1 MRDTIG
7 SFWEKM
13 RARRVAFVGVG
24 VSNNDCIRLFRARGV
39 DVTVCDRKQREQNP
53 ELFGEFEGLGCRLRL
68 GDGYLDGLE
77 READVVIRA
86 PGLYFLKPELTALR
100 RAGVAVT
107 SELELFF
114 SLCPCPVYAV
124 TGSDGKTTT
133 TTLIAKL
140 LESVGK
146 RVFLGGNIGR
156 ALLPQ
161 IEEVRPEDAAVVELS
176 SFQLM
181 SLRFA
186 PDVAVVL
193 NVTPNHLD
201 VHKNMQEYIG
211 AKRQILLHQDA
222 FSRTVLNADDPVTRG
237 FLDDVRGLPLTYST
251 GGPVERGAWLD
262 AEDRIWRRDGG
273 EPEFVMNASEVVLPG
288 RHFLAAYLAA
298 VTATMREVPAEN
310 VRRLARE
317 FRGVEH
323 RIEFCRELDGA
334 RWYNDSI
341 GTSPSRTIAGLQAFP
356 GRVVLIAGGY
366 DKHIPYEPLAPVI
379 RDHVCD
385 LILIGATGPK
395 IEAAV
400 RALPDFDPGATR
412 IHHAPDLESAVAA
425 ARACTPPAKVV
436 LFSPASASF
445 DLYPNFEARGRH
457 FKSIVEKLQA

>member
-1 MRDTIG
+1 MRETIE

-13 RARRVAFVGVG
+13 RARRVAFIGVG
-24 VSNNDCIRLFRARGV
+24 VTNNDCIRMFRAHGV
-39 DVTVCDRKQREQNP
+39 DVTVCDRKSRDKAP
-53 ELFGEFEGLGCRLRL
+53 ELFDEFERLGCRLRL

-77 READVVIRA
+77 READVVFRA

-100 RAGVAVT
+100 EAGVVVT
-107 SELELFF
+107 SELEAFF

-140 LESVGK
+140 WESAGK
-146 RVFLGGNIGR
+146 RVYLGGNIGR

-161 IEEVRPEDAAVVELS
+161 IEEVRPDDVAVVELS

-201 VHKNMQEYIG
+201 VHKDMNEYIG
-211 AKRQILLHQDA
+211 AKRQILLHQNA

-237 FLDDVRGLPLTYST
+237 FLGDVRGTPVTYST
-251 GGPVERGAWLD
+251 EGEVARGAWLD
-262 AEDRIWRRDGG
+262 ADDRIWMRNGG
-273 EPEFVMNASEVVLPG
+273 EPEFVLNASEVVLPG
-288 RHFLAAYLAA
+288 RHFLSAYLAA
-298 VTATMREVPAEN
+298 ISATMPHIPVEN
-310 VRRLARE
+310 IRALARS

-341 GTSPSRTIAGLQAFP
+341 GTSPSRTIAGLRAFP

-366 DKHIPYEPLAPVI
+366 DKHIPYEPLAPVVCE
-379 RDHVCD
+379 RVCD
-385 LILIGATGPK
+385 LILMGATGPK

-400 RALPDFDPGATR
+400 RSAPEFDPNVTR
-412 IHHAPDLESAVAA
+412 IHHAPDLESAVAL
-425 ARACTPPAKVV
+425 ARACTPPATVV

-445 DLYPNFEARGRH
+445 DLYPNFEARGKH
-457 FKSIVEKLQA
+457 FKSIVEKLR

>member
-1 MRDTIG
+1 MRDTIE
-7 SFWEKM
+7 SFWNRM
-13 RARRVAFVGVG
+13 RGLRVAFIGVG

-39 DVTVCDRKQREQNP
+39 EVTVCDRKTRDKAP
-53 ELFGEFEGLGCRLRL
+53 ELFDEFERLGCRLRL

-77 READVVIRA
+77 READVAFRA

-100 RAGVAVT
+100 QAGVAVT
-107 SELELFF
+107 SELEVFF

-133 TTLIAKL
+133 TTLTAKL

-161 IEEVRPEDAAVVELS
+161 IEEVRAEDVAVVELS

-186 PDVAVVL
+186 PDVSVVL

-201 VHKNMQEYIG
+201 VHKNMEEYIG
-211 AKRQILLHQDA
+211 AKKQIMQHQDA

-237 FLDDVRGLPLTYST
+237 FLKDVRGLPLTYST
-251 GGPVERGAWLD
+251 EGAVERGAWLD
-262 AEDRIWRRDGG
+262 ADDKIWMRNGG
-273 EPEFVMNASEVVLPG
+273 EPVRVMDASEVVLPG
-288 RHFLAAYLAA
+288 RHFLSAYLAA
-298 VTATMREVPAEN
+298 ISATMPLIPVEN
-310 VRRLARE
+310 IRSLART

-341 GTSPSRTIAGLQAFP
+341 GTSPSRTIAGLRSFT

-366 DKHIPYEPLAPVI
+366 DKHIPYEPLAPEI
-379 RDHVCD
+379 CGRVCD
-385 LILIGATGPK
+385 LILMGATGPK

-400 RALPDFDPGATR
+400 RADASFDPALTR
-412 IHHAPDLESAVAA
+412 IHHAPDMESAVAL
-425 ARACTPPAKVV
+425 ARACTPPAQVV

-445 DLYPNFEARGRH
+445 DLYPNFEARGKH
-457 FKSIVEKLQA
+457 FKSIVEKLH